1 MNFLTTA
8 FNLILYQPLLNAL
21 VLLYIYLPGHDFGIA
36 IIILTI
42 LIKFLFYPLG
52 KQSIKSQKSL
62 SELQP
67 KIKEIQEKHKQD
79 KEKQTKE
86 IMALYKREKI
96 SPFSGCLPILIQ
108 LPVLIALYRVFWNG
122 LQPEQM
128 DFLYKFVVSP
138 GAIDP
143 TLFGFI
149 NLSQPNFIIALLNG
163 VLQFIQIKMIGPK
176 KIKKQGASFSDEL
189 QKQMQYFM
197 PVFIVLILFR
207 LPSALG
213 LYFLVSSLFTIIQQY
228 VILRKKNDE
237 PGQFTTNKNNN

>member
-1 MNFLTTA
+1 
-8 FNLILYQPLLNAL
+8 
-21 VLLYIYLPGHDFGIA
+21 
-36 IIILTI
+36 
-42 LIKFLFYPLG
+42 
-52 KQSIKSQKSL
+52 
-62 SELQP
+62 
-67 KIKEIQEKHKQD
+67 
-79 KEKQTKE
+79 
-86 IMALYKREKI
+86 
-96 SPFSGCLPILIQ
+96 
-108 LPVLIALYRVFWNG
+108 
-122 LQPEQM
+122 M

-149 NLSQPNFIIALLNG
+149 NLSQPNFIIAFLNG

-213 LYFLVSSLFTIIQQY
+213 LYFLAGSLFTIIQQY